1 MNFRI
6 YIKKRLLDGNWSETL
21 CIQDSF
27 LGLKESMLIDPKLTK
42 KKNSAGSFEAGVH
55 QDNIAMTTLDPDG
68 RPWIEKGNTRV
79 FIKAFKNKYESP
91 ALESADGIVI
101 WDGRVLSCDTD
112 FYNQPKIYAEG
123 ALSYL
128 NDTIQPKEVFQYD
141 QKLYHAPWRIFDKII
156 HNHNLICAG
165 METVGNAA
173 IDSTMDPTHD
183 LTERVGGHN
192 TYHFGR
198 EWPADWVKEQ
208 KEEATENASKFS
220 VGEETTMSALT
231 KFLQTFGGSVRIT
244 YEWVSSDNRYVRN
257 LEWITEDY
265 DVSKQ
270 NDPATISFAVNLLDM
285 TRKTDAS
292 SVVTAVMPRG
302 YKAYSG
308 GSWAIGD
315 DMFAPV
321 EELYPRPLDGSRPP
335 GVEPSPRMVSRVTWT
350 SGCYIAKDS
359 FAGAVYKWAESP
371 SGEPSGQIEET
382 MATGF
387 LDAGWPY
394 EEDSQDRRAAGWDD
408 FRFRADHN
416 DPSVYPEY
424 EDADNPEKH
433 ANDYGSGAV
442 HTDNGWL
449 RGHALEVTFG
459 ETYFISLEQSD
470 GRVTY
475 VVTAGPLGHNG
486 SFVVDINTASSAY
499 WPADERGGT
508 FTKWDHHK
516 VEIKKPTGKFKFGN
530 EYKDYDTEL
539 KDKKLYLNISS
550 RGWYYDQ
557 GENTDN
563 VYERPWKDWNGSTAG
578 VMGYHRGDNPT
589 VQPDPE
595 GKKTIEQLRIEQ
607 RSFGTGPAGIWKGR
621 KIPDGLDEYITLK
634 GLGDGSY
641 SSYFYTITTTTT
653 NQNTGSQVSTSKEI
667 VVDCPSQVGKDTP
680 SGNSIRY
687 PRYDA
692 SKPARSYQSAE
703 DLPTDV
709 LNDHNRYPKELIYDA
724 TKKLWTWRAI
734 VANQKEQKEYVVV
747 ETASGFRRW
756 YEVRE
761 FVRSGYF
768 IYDKEAIKRYGRI
781 EKIIDFQDAHNP
793 EYLEE
798 AALQYLYNAKFEEYS
813 LDLTAIDAQLLTED
827 SDLERILDVMDPV
840 KTHSTFHDIS
850 LLLPIE
856 ELEIPFNDLGSMS
869 FTLSFSTTQRITS
882 TITAKKR

>member
-27 LGLKESMLIDPKLTK
+27 LGLKESMLIDPRLTK

-79 FIKAFKNKYESP
+79 FIKAFKNKYESS
-91 ALESADGIVI
+91 ALESSDGILI

-128 NDTIQPKEVFQYD
+128 NDTIQPKEVFQYSVR
-141 QKLYHAPWRIFDKII
+141 YPNPSTIFGKII
-156 HNHNLICAG
+156 YNHNEICSGHSLA
-165 METVGNAA
+165 GNAMVE
-173 IDSTMDPTHD
+173 SSMGPVYD
-183 LTERVGGHN
+183 LTDRETHN

-198 EWPADWVKEQ
+198 EWPAEWVKEQ
-208 KEEATENASKFS
+208 KAETTENASKFS

-231 KFLQTFGGSVRIT
+231 RFIETFGGSVRIT
-244 YEWVSSDNRYVRN
+244 YAWRASESRYVRN
-257 LEWITEDY
+257 IEWITEDY

-270 NDPATISFAVNLLDM
+270 NDPAMVTFAVNLLDM

-315 DMFAPV
+315 DMFAPI
-321 EELYPRPLDGSRPP
+321 EELYPRPNDPYRNGQ
-335 GVEPSPRMVSRVTWT
+335 EPEKRYVSRVTWT
-350 SGCYIAKDS
+350 SGVYIEKDPTG
-359 FAGAVYKWAESP
+359 GAVYKWAP
-371 SGEPSGQIEET
+371 TPGETGYPGGRSEQT

-387 LDAGWPY
+387 LVSGKAYSASMAEEWNSPY
-394 EEDSQDRRAAGWDD
+394 C
-408 FRFRADHN
+408 FRPDGADPVVYPGYEN
-416 DPSVYPEY
+416 DPNAP
-424 EDADNPEKH
+424 
-433 ANDYGSGAV
+433 GSGAV
-442 HTDNGWL
+442 KDANGNWL
-449 RGHALEVTFG
+449 RGHGLEVTFG
-459 ETYFISLEQSD
+459 EVYYISLEQGD
-470 GRVTY
+470 GHVTY

-486 SFVVDINTASSAY
+486 SFVLDIGTASSAH
-499 WPADERGGT
+499 WPSDQNGSE

-516 VEIKKPTGKFKFGN
+516 LEIKKPTGNFLWGGQRGDVRSY
-530 EYKDYDTEL
+530 EEEL
-539 KDKKLYLNISS
+539 KKVKKLYLNISS
-550 RGWYYDQ
+550 RGWYYDWSKDIDP
-557 GENTDN
+557 DN
-563 VYERPWKDWNGSTAG
+563 VYARHWKSLDGNPPTTPG
-578 VMGYHRGDNPT
+578 VWGAHWGDNPT

-595 GKKTIEQLRIEQ
+595 GKKSIDQLREEQ
-607 RSFGTGPAGIWKGR
+607 KSFGTGPAGIWKGR

-641 SSYFYTITTTTT
+641 SSYFYTVTTTST
-653 NQNTGSQVSTSKEI
+653 NQYTGSQTSSSKEI
-667 VVDCPSQVGKDTP
+667 VIDCPSQAGKDKET
-680 SGNSIRY
+680 IYY
-687 PRYDA
+687 PRFDA
-692 SKPARSYQSAE
+692 SRAPSIYQSVD

-709 LNDHNRYPKELIYDA
+709 LNDHIRYPKTMIYDEA
-724 TKKLWTWRAI
+724 EKLWTWRAM
-734 VANQKEQKEYVVV
+734 VTNRNEQKQYVVV
-747 ETASGFRRW
+747 ETSSGFRRW
-756 YEVRE
+756 YEVRA
-761 FVRSGYF
+761 FARNGYF
-768 IYDKEAIKRYGRI
+768 IYDKDAIKRYGRI

-793 EYLEE
+793 DYLEE

-827 SDLERILDVMDPV
+827 SDLERVLDVIDPV
-840 KTHSTFHDIS
+840 KTYSTFHGIS
-850 LLLPIE
+850 VILPIE

>member
-55 QDNIAMTTLDPDG
+55 QDNVAMTTLDPDG

-91 ALESADGIVI
+91 ALESADGMVI

-141 QKLYHAPWRIFDKII
+141 KEKYEYPYKIFEKII
-156 HNHNLICAG
+156 RNHNDICIGAG
-165 METVGNAA
+165 VASNALL
-173 IDSTMDPTHD
+173 DSALAPDHSCVDRITHTPYEYGKQWPT
-183 LTERVGGHN
+183 
-192 TYHFGR
+192 
-198 EWPADWVKEQ
+198 DWVKEQ

-292 SVVTAVMPRG
+292 SIVTAVMPRG

-359 FAGAVYKWAESP
+359 FAGAVYKWADP
-371 SGEPSGQIEET
+371 PGETGGGGQVEET

-394 EEDSQDRRAAGWDD
+394 EEGKQPSSWT
-408 FRFRADHN
+408 FRYRADVN
-416 DPSVYPEY
+416 DPSAYPGY
-424 EDADNPEKH
+424 EGHET
-433 ANDYGSGAV
+433 DYGSGTV
-442 HTDNGWL
+442 HTGDGWL

-499 WPADERGGT
+499 WPADSKGGT

-516 VEIKKPTGKFKFGN
+516 VEIKKPTGKFKFGEDGQGN
-530 EYKDYDTEL
+530 PIYKDYETEL
-539 KDKKLYLNISS
+539 KNKKLYLNISS
-550 RGWYYDQ
+550 RGWYFDQ
-557 GENTDN
+557 GIWENSVKARHWKVWDN
-563 VYERPWKDWNGSTAG
+563 GQAG
-578 VMGYHRGDNPT
+578 VWGAHYGDNPT
-589 VQPDPE
+589 IQPDPE
-595 GKKTIEQLRIEQ
+595 GKKTIEQLREEQ
-607 RSFGTGPAGIWKGR
+607 DSFGTGPAGIWKGR

-667 VVDCPSQVGKDTP
+667 VVDCPSQAGKDTP
-680 SGNSIRY
+680 SGNSIKY

-793 EYLEE
+793 DYLEE

-813 LDLTAIDAQLLTED
+813 LDLTAIDAQLLTEN

>member
-55 QDNIAMTTLDPDG
+55 QDNVAMTTLDPDG

-128 NDTIQPKEVFQYD
+128 NDTIQPKEVFQYSD
-141 QKLYHAPWRIFDKII
+141 TYQYPCDIFRKIVY
-156 HNHNLICAG
+156 NHNEICAG
-165 METVGNAA
+165 YPLAGNAMT
-173 IDSTMDPTHD
+173 DSTMRPSYD
-183 LTERVGGHN
+183 LADREEHRN

-231 KFLQTFGGSVRIT
+231 RFIQTFGGSVRVT
-244 YEWVSSDNRYVRN
+244 YTWRASESKYIRN

-321 EELYPRPLDGSRPP
+321 EELYPRPLDASRPP

-359 FAGAVYKWAESP
+359 FAGAVYKWAEP
-371 SGEPSGQIEET
+371 PGETGGGGQVEET

-394 EEDSQDRRAAGWDD
+394 EEGQQPSSWT
-408 FRFRADHN
+408 FRYRADVN
-416 DPSVYPEY
+416 DPSAYPGY
-424 EDADNPEKH
+424 EGHET
-433 ANDYGSGAV
+433 DYGSGTV
-442 HTDNGWL
+442 HTGDGWL

-475 VVTAGPLGHNG
+475 VVTAGPLGHND

-499 WPADERGGT
+499 WPADSRGGT

-516 VEIKKPTGKFKFGN
+516 VEIKKPTGKFKFGEDSQGN
-530 EYKDYDTEL
+530 PIYKDYETEL
-539 KDKKLYLNISS
+539 KNKKLYLNISS
-550 RGWYYDQ
+550 RGWYFDQ
-557 GENTDN
+557 GTWENSVKMRYWKVWDN
-563 VYERPWKDWNGSTAG
+563 GQAG
-578 VMGYHRGDNPT
+578 VWGTHFGDNPT

-595 GKKTIEQLRIEQ
+595 GKKTIEQLREEQ
-607 RSFGTGPAGIWKGR
+607 DSFGTGPAGIWKGR

-641 SSYFYTITTTTT
+641 SSYFCTITTTTT

-667 VVDCPSQVGKDTP
+667 VVDCPSQAGKDTP
-680 SGNSIRY
+680 SGNSIEY
-687 PRYDA
+687 PRYDGTKA
-692 SKPARSYQSAE
+692 PRSYQSAE

-724 TKKLWTWRAI
+724 TKKLWTWWAI
-734 VANQKEQKEYVVV
+734 VANQKEQKKYVVV
-747 ETASGFRRW
+747 ETASGYRRW

-761 FVRSGYF
+761 FARSGYF

-793 EYLEE
+793 DYLEE

-813 LDLTAIDAQLLTED
+813 LDLTAIDAQLLTEN

-840 KTHSTFHDIS
+840 KTYSTFHNIS
-850 LLLPIE
+850 LMLPIE
-856 ELEIPFNDLGSMS
+856 ELEIPFNDLGNMS

>member
-55 QDNIAMTTLDPDG
+55 QDNVAMTTLDPDG

-141 QKLYHAPWRIFDKII
+141 KEKYEYPYKIFEKII
-156 HNHNLICAG
+156 RNHNDICIGAG
-165 METVGNAA
+165 VTSNALL
-173 IDSTMDPTHD
+173 DSALAPDHSCVDRITHTPYEYGRQWPT
-183 LTERVGGHN
+183 E
-192 TYHFGR
+192 
-198 EWPADWVKEQ
+198 WVKEQ

-321 EELYPRPLDGSRPP
+321 EELWPRGNGYVGPQETRI
-335 GVEPSPRMVSRVTWT
+335 VSRVTWT
-350 SGCYIAKDS
+350 SGCYIVKDNT
-359 FAGAVYKWAESP
+359 AGAKYEWAPAPP
-371 SGEPSGQIEET
+371 SNPDGGGQQEET

-387 LDAGWPY
+387 LNAGWPY
-394 EEDSQDRRAAGWDD
+394 AETGRPSAWQDL
-408 FRFRADHN
+408 RFRHDMYDTVSYTE
-416 DPSVYPEY
+416 DPNAP
-424 EDADNPEKH
+424 
-433 ANDYGSGAV
+433 GSGAV
-442 HTDNGWL
+442 WTVDGWR
-449 RGHALEVTFG
+449 RGRALEVTFG
-459 ETYFISLEQSD
+459 ETYYISLEQSD

-475 VVTAGPLGHNG
+475 VVTAGPLGENG
-486 SFVVDINTASSAY
+486 SVVLDINTASSAY
-499 WPADERGGT
+499 WPSDQNARE

-516 VEIKKPTGKFKFGN
+516 VEIKKPTGKFKLNDQTWTYEEF
-530 EYKDYDTEL
+530 L
-539 KDKKLYLNISS
+539 KGKKIYLNISS
-550 RGWYYDQ
+550 RGWYFDQ
-557 GENTDN
+557 GPRYTDDVAEND
-563 VYERPWKDWNGSTAG
+563 WKNWNGESAG
-578 VMGYHRGDNPT
+578 WNGRHIGD
-589 VQPDPE
+589 DPVNHA
-595 GKKTIEQLRIEQ
+595 
-607 RSFGTGPAGIWKGR
+607 PAGIWKGR

-641 SSYFYTITTTTT
+641 SSYFYTVTTTTT

-667 VVDCPSQVGKDTP
+667 VVDCPSQAGKDTP
-680 SGNSIRY
+680 SGNSIKY

-793 EYLEE
+793 DYLEE

-813 LDLTAIDAQLLTED
+813 LDLTAIDAQLLTEN

-840 KTHSTFHDIS
+840 KTYSTFHDIS

>member
-141 QKLYHAPWRIFDKII
+141 KEKYEYPYKIFEKII
-156 HNHNLICAG
+156 RNHNDICIGAG
-165 METVGNAA
+165 VASNALL
-173 IDSTMDPTHD
+173 DSALAPDHSCVDRITHTPYEYGRQWPT
-183 LTERVGGHN
+183 E
-192 TYHFGR
+192 
-198 EWPADWVKEQ
+198 WVKEQ

-321 EELYPRPLDGSRPP
+321 VEMYPNGRDSTEHGGQYDPQ
-335 GVEPSPRMVSRVTWT
+335 PRTVSKTTWT
-350 SGCYIAKDS
+350 SGCYIVKDNV
-359 FAGAVYKWAESP
+359 AGAKYVWAPPQPGTE
-371 SGEPSGQIEET
+371 GGGQKEQT
-382 MATGF
+382 MATGY
-387 LDAGWPY
+387 L
-394 EEDSQDRRAAGWDD
+394 D
-408 FRFRADHN
+408 FRGAYDPELAETYPAQFRLDDLSPL
-416 DPSVYPEY
+416 DPSLLP
-424 EDADNPEKH
+424 AT
-433 ANDYGSGAV
+433 G
-442 HTDNGWL
+442 
-449 RGHALEVTFG
+449 RGMRGRSIKVEFG
-459 ETYFISLEQSD
+459 EVYYISLEQSD

-475 VVTAGPLGHNG
+475 VVTAGPLGENG
-486 SFVVDINTASSAY
+486 SIVTDIGTASNGY
-499 WPADERGGT
+499 WPSGQNGQQI
-508 FTKWDHHK
+508 TKWDHNK
-516 VEIKKPTGKFKFGN
+516 VEIRKPSGKYRDPN
-530 EYKDYDTEL
+530 DPNNYLDYNDVL
-539 KDKKLYLNISS
+539 KGKTLYLNISS
-550 RGWYYDQ
+550 RGVYYDW
-557 GENTDN
+557 GKDEDIVALNHWKS
-563 VYERPWKDWNGSTAG
+563 EGPSPW
-578 VMGYHRGDNPT
+578 GYHRGD
-589 VQPDPE
+589 DPYA
-595 GKKTIEQLRIEQ
+595 L
-607 RSFGTGPAGIWKGR
+607 GPAGIWKGR
-621 KIPDGLDEYITLK
+621 KIPEGLDEYITLK

-641 SSYFYTITTTTT
+641 SSYFYTVTTTTT
-653 NQNTGSQVSTSKEI
+653 SASGAQTSTSKEI
-667 VVDCPSQVGKDTP
+667 VVDCVKPPKWHDGDV
-680 SGNSIRY
+680 IEY
-687 PRYDA
+687 PRYDGT
-692 SKPARSYQSAE
+692 KTPRTYQSAE

-724 TKKLWTWRAI
+724 TKNLWTWWAV
-734 VANQKEQKEYVVV
+734 VANQKEQKKYVVV

-768 IYDKEAIKRYGRI
+768 VYDKEAIKRYGRI

-813 LDLTAIDAQLLTED
+813 LDLTAIDAQLLTEN

-840 KTHSTFHDIS
+840 RTYSTFHDVS

>member
-55 QDNIAMTTLDPDG
+55 QDNVAMTTLDPDG

-91 ALESADGIVI
+91 ALESVDGMVI

-123 ALSYL
+123 ALSYF
-128 NDTIQPKEVFQYD
+128 NDTIQPKEVFQYSD
-141 QKLYHAPWRIFDKII
+141 ACQYPCDIFRKIVY
-156 HNHNLICAG
+156 NHNEICAG
-165 METVGNAA
+165 YSLAGNAMT
-173 IDSTMDPTHD
+173 DSTMRPSYD
-183 LTERVGGHN
+183 LADREEHRN

-220 VGEETTMSALT
+220 VGEETTMAALT
-231 KFLQTFGGSVRIT
+231 RFIQTFGGSVRVT
-244 YEWVSSDNRYVRN
+244 YTWRASESKYVRN

-321 EELYPRPLDGSRPP
+321 EELYPRPLDASRPP

-350 SGCYIAKDS
+350 SGCYIVKDNT
-359 FAGAVYKWAESP
+359 AGARYEWANP
-371 SGEPSGQIEET
+371 PGETGGGGQVEET

-394 EEDSQDRRAAGWDD
+394 DEGKQPSSWT
-408 FRFRADHN
+408 FRYRADVN
-416 DPSVYPEY
+416 DPSAYPGY
-424 EDADNPEKH
+424 EGHET
-433 ANDYGSGAV
+433 DYGSGTV
-442 HTDNGWL
+442 RTGDGWL

-475 VVTAGPLGHNG
+475 VVTAGPLGHDG

-499 WPADERGGT
+499 WPADSKGGT

-516 VEIKKPTGKFKFGN
+516 VEIKKPTGKFKFGEDSQGN
-530 EYKDYDTEL
+530 PIYKDYETEL
-539 KDKKLYLNISS
+539 KNKKLYLNISS
-550 RGWYYDQ
+550 RGWYFDQ
-557 GENTDN
+557 GTWENSVKMRHWKVWDN
-563 VYERPWKDWNGSTAG
+563 GQAG
-578 VMGYHRGDNPT
+578 ILGTHFGDNPT
-589 VQPDPE
+589 LQPDPE
-595 GKKTIEQLRIEQ
+595 GKKTVEQLREEQ
-607 RSFGTGPAGIWKGR
+607 DSFGTGPAGIWKGR

-641 SSYFYTITTTTT
+641 SSYFYTVTTTTT

-667 VVDCPSQVGKDTP
+667 VVDCPSQAGKDTP
-680 SGNSIRY
+680 SGQSIYY
-687 PRYDA
+687 PRYDE
-692 SKPARSYQSAE
+692 SKPARSYQSVE

-709 LNDHNRYPKELIYDA
+709 LIDHDTYPKELIYDA
-724 TKKLWTWRAI
+724 TKNVWTWWAV
-734 VANQKEQKEYVVV
+734 VANQKEQKKYVVV

-761 FVRSGYF
+761 FARSGYF

-798 AALQYLYNAKFEEYS
+798 AALQYLYNAKFEAYS

-840 KTHSTFHDIS
+840 RTYSTFHDIS

-856 ELEIPFNDLGSMS
+856 EIEIPFNDLGSMS
-869 FTLSFSTTQRITS
+869 FALSFSTTQRITS